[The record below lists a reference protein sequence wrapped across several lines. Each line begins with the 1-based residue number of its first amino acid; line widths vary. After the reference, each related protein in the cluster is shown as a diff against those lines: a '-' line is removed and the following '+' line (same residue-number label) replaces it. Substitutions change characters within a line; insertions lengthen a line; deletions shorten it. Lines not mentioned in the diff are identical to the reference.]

1 LAEVNGSLR
10 HHAHVSDIIA
20 DLMAKL
26 PLTNR
31 DLDHCKEAVRKP
43 YSRSELIRPFVANQ
57 LRFLGYLASA
67 GQGLS
72 NRDAVDL
79 LRSSFTATKV
89 DKADFG
95 PAISEYL
102 KDHGGIAAQTPA
114 NWCAFITKFVED
126 RLDHHVESNAAARR
140 GNANSAVENDM
151 ATGETI
157 TGPLADEIKA
167 FIVQQI
173 KPKEPPRRSKR
184 KASEV
189 PSKAPSNSGPRK
201 LPSGPKQPGDPLYC
215 WTHGR
220 GHASGG
226 EINPCN
232 NPAEN
237 HVYTADYRNQQ
248 GGKPV
253 YL

>member
-1 LAEVNGSLR
+1 MSDNTSMFKMRLWDESIPDTFAVDHYEKGAIDKSIGLTAAFTPNGLGLVHEVVSPARHLALFGVVAAPFDPPADFAGNSVQMCNHQRPVDCYTAQEKNRPVVRNAFVIGIPDRIVRLAEVNGSLR

-20 DLMAKL
+20 DLKAKL

-67 GQGLS
+67 GQGLA

-79 LRSSFTATKV
+79 LRFSFTSTEV

-102 KDHGGIAAQTPA
+102 KDHSGIAAQTPA

-126 RLDHHVESNAAARR
+126 RLDHHA
-140 GNANSAVENDM
+140 
-151 ATGETI
+151 
-157 TGPLADEIKA
+157 
-167 FIVQQI
+167 
-173 KPKEPPRRSKR
+173 
-184 KASEV
+184 
-189 PSKAPSNSGPRK
+189 
-201 LPSGPKQPGDPLYC
+201 
-215 WTHGR
+215 
-220 GHASGG
+220 
-226 EINPCN
+226 
-232 NPAEN
+232 
-237 HVYTADYRNQQ
+237 
-248 GGKPV
+248 
-253 YL
+253 